1 MKTVDAGSM
10 IRCPKCKAS
19 FEMTAAV
26 SEDIR
31 ATLEKEYE
39 SRAAEEQEKIE
50 KERKELAAQRVSIDK
65 EVARRLETNKKAIE
79 GAARDAAEIEIK
91 TLKEEMD
98 AQDTKLTEARKNE
111 VELRKQQREL
121 EREKN
126 EFQLKLTREID
137 SQRQKIVEET
147 SAAVADEY
155 AQKQLEWEKQRTDLI
170 KQMEELRRKAEQSS
184 QQAQGEVV
192 ELQIESLLKETF
204 THDTIEEVGKGI
216 KGGDLVQIVQTRTG
230 IRCGSIVWEIKQT
243 KSFSDAWLTKV
254 KEDMRAAKADIAV
267 IVTAA
272 MPKGVERIG
281 SVDGVWV
288 VDYKSFIGLALALR
302 SQLVEVAQARQ
313 AQAGRKEKAEEVY
326 SYIVGTE
333 FKSRVQALVETFVK
347 MQDDLASEK
356 RAFDKIWS
364 GREKNIGRVI
374 GTLAGMY
381 GDLGGL
387 CGTSLP
393 EIKILGLEQLV

>member
-1 MKTVDAGSM
+1 
-10 IRCPKCKAS
+10 
-19 FEMTAAV
+19 
-26 SEDIR
+26 
-31 ATLEKEYE
+31 
-39 SRAAEEQEKIE
+39 
-50 KERKELAAQRVSIDK
+50 
-65 EVARRLETNKKAIE
+65 
-79 GAARDAAEIEIK
+79 
-91 TLKEEMD
+91 
-98 AQDTKLTEARKNE
+98 
-111 VELRKQQREL
+111 
-121 EREKN
+121 
-126 EFQLKLTREID
+126 
-137 SQRQKIVEET
+137 
-147 SAAVADEY
+147 
-155 AQKQLEWEKQRTDLI
+155 
-170 KQMEELRRKAEQSS
+170 MEELRRKAEQSS

>member
-65 EVARRLETNKKAIE
+65 EVARRLEANKKAIE

-91 TLKEEMD
+91 TLKEEME

-147 SAAVADEY
+147 SAAVAD
-155 AQKQLEWEKQRTDLI
+155 
-170 KQMEELRRKAEQSS
+170 
-184 QQAQGEVV
+184 
-192 ELQIESLLKETF
+192 
-204 THDTIEEVGKGI
+204 
-216 KGGDLVQIVQTRTG
+216 
-230 IRCGSIVWEIKQT
+230 
-243 KSFSDAWLTKV
+243 
-254 KEDMRAAKADIAV
+254 
-267 IVTAA
+267 
-272 MPKGVERIG
+272 
-281 SVDGVWV
+281 
-288 VDYKSFIGLALALR
+288 
-302 SQLVEVAQARQ
+302 
-313 AQAGRKEKAEEVY
+313 
-326 SYIVGTE
+326 
-333 FKSRVQALVETFVK
+333 
-347 MQDDLASEK
+347 
-356 RAFDKIWS
+356 
-364 GREKNIGRVI
+364 
-374 GTLAGMY
+374 
-381 GDLGGL
+381 
-387 CGTSLP
+387 
-393 EIKILGLEQLV
+393 